1 MTGCST
7 STTNYPKMQ
16 DDELFESDDKNG
28 GGYGE
33 LFPDE
38 EFKNFECPHCGRM
51 IKGDEEVEWLDK
63 GQGVFR
69 CPECG
74 GELELE

>member
-1 MTGCST
+1 ME
-7 STTNYPKMQ
+7 
-16 DDELFESDDKNG
+16 DDELFEFESE

-38 EFKNFECPHCGRM
+38 EFKSFECSHCSRV

-63 GQGVFR
+63 KQGIFR

-74 GELELE
+74 EQLELE